1 MEREVRTYRDPDE
14 LGRMAAEE
22 IIRLTTG
29 ADQRFS
35 IALSGGNTPKRLYEL
50 LATEYRDRIDW
61 QRIHLFW
68 GDERYVPHDDPQ
80 SNFRMARESLLSH
93 VPVPLQNI
101 YPVPTHFL
109 HPENAARA
117 YEGALRNY
125 FSGSAPQFDLLLLG
139 IGADGHTA
147 SLFPGTQALN
157 EQERWVV
164 PVEAPPPFTPPQRLS
179 FTFPLINQAK
189 NIFFLVSGSD
199 KRDVMQR
206 MLQNPESA
214 RTKYPAAMVSPAGK
228 VTWLTEKAVM
238 PLAK

>member
-1 MEREVRTYRDPDE
+1 MEREVRTYSDPDE

-22 IIRLTTG
+22 LIRLAAG
-29 ADQRFS
+29 AGERFC
-35 IALSGGNTPKRLYEL
+35 IALSGGSTPKRLYEL

-80 SNFRMARESLLSH
+80 SNFRMVRESLLSH

-101 YPVPTHFL
+101 YPVPTHFI

-117 YEGALRNY
+117 YEGVLRN
-125 FSGSAPQFDLLLLG
+125 FFGGSAPQFDLILLG

-147 SLFPGTQALN
+147 SLFPGTAALN
-157 EQERWVV
+157 ETERWVV
-164 PVEAPPPFTPPQRLS
+164 PVEAPPPFAPPQRLS

-199 KRDVMQR
+199 KRDV
-206 MLQNPESA
+206 LQAILRKPEIS
-214 RTKYPAAMVSPAGK
+214 RLKYPAAMPSPKGRVIWFTDTAAMG
-228 VTWLTEKAVM
+228 
-238 PLAK
+238 